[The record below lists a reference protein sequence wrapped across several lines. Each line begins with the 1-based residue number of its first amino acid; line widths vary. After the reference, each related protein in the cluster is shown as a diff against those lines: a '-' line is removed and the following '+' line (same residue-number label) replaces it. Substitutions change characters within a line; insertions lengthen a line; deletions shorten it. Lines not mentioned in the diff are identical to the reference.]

1 MELETEL
8 VLEALD
14 LIDLESAANVLA
26 AAGITLA
33 MSTWRFVGISSNPIH
48 YVKASIARG
57 ISELLCH
64 IWMFFAFW
72 TTISRLMLAPTAEV
86 PLAGSYSNRLLSESQ
101 LPIKMVGFGELFV
114 PKQELEGMIR
124 KDYREFIGLAK

>member
-1 MELETEL
+1 
-8 VLEALD
+8 
-14 LIDLESAANVLA
+14 
-26 AAGITLA
+26 
-33 MSTWRFVGISSNPIH
+33 
-48 YVKASIARG
+48 
-57 ISELLCH
+57 
-64 IWMFFAFW
+64 
-72 TTISRLMLAPTAEV
+72 MLAPTAEV